1 MNRLKINQESIDK
14 DLVLE
19 NDQEQKQEYKDV
31 QQENSH

>member
-14 DLVLE
+14 DIVLE
-19 NDQEQKQEYKDV
+19 NDQEYKQECKDV